1 VESGV
6 LVAGEDPLSSPLLSG
21 IAFFVL
27 VAVTALMVA
36 IEVAYIAVRRSA
48 IVERIKR
55 GDKRAK
61 LAYPHIKEPMDMLAA
76 TAIGITLASVVGG
89 ATVVATIGALIQ
101 KIGVSLGYSST
112 ASLTLGIL
120 VGTVIFSYVVLLFGE
135 ILPKRL
141 AYQYSEE
148 LTLWTAPILRWT
160 IIFTYPLLWLLK
172 AGANLLCRVFRI
184 RLSEEQRYNA
194 AELAIIL
201 QMTEDLTKEEKEL
214 AERVFRFRET
224 EVRHAMVPRVDWVA
238 IDGDKTIREFI
249 DLALESGKS
258 RLPVYGENQDEII
271 GVMHIKYAGA
281 LERQGLGSQLV
292 KNHASPALFVPESA
306 TALSALNQM
315 REASQQMAIVV
326 DEFGGIVGLVTVEDL
341 LEELVGEV
349 FDESDVRQ
357 ERLKMVSDS
366 SWLAQGG
373 ISLKELSFA
382 LKTELPHAR
391 DYETL
396 SGLIIEKLGKVPAV
410 GARLTVNG
418 LELEVT
424 RATKRRI
431 LEVKIE
437 RKREI
442 GIDE

>member
-1 VESGV
+1 MESGV
-6 LVAGEDPLSSPLLSG
+6 LVVGEDPLSSPLLSG
-21 IAFFVL
+21 IAFIIL

-36 IEVAYIAVRRSA
+36 IEVAYIAVRKSA
-48 IVERIKR
+48 IVERLKR
-55 GDKRAK
+55 GDRRAK
-61 LAYPHIKEPMDMLAA
+61 LAYPHVKEPMDMLAA
-76 TAIGITLASVVGG
+76 TAIGITVASVVGG
-89 ATVVATIGALIQ
+89 ATVVATIGAFIQ
-101 KIGVSLGYSST
+101 KIGVSLGYSPT
-112 ASLTLGIL
+112 ASITFGIF
-120 VGTVIFSYVVLLFGE
+120 VGTVIFSYLVLLFGE

-148 LTLWTAPILRWT
+148 LTLWTAYVLRWT

-172 AGANLLCRVFRI
+172 VGANLFCRIFRI
-184 RLSEEQRYNA
+184 RLSEDKRYNA

-201 QMTEDLTKEEKEL
+201 EMTEDLTKDEKEL
-214 AERVFRFRET
+214 AERVLRFRET
-224 EVRHAMVPRVDWVA
+224 EVRHAMVSRVDWVA
-238 IDGDKTIREFI
+238 IDGDKSIREFI

-258 RLPVYGENQDEII
+258 RLPVYGENHDEII
-271 GVMHIKYAGA
+271 GIMHIKYAGM
-281 LERQGLGSQLV
+281 LERQGMGSEPV
-292 KNHASPALFVPESA
+292 KIYVRPALFLPESA

-326 DEFGGIVGLVTVEDL
+326 DEFGGVAGLVTVEDL

-349 FDESDVRQ
+349 FDESDIRQ
-357 ERLKMVSDS
+357 ERVKMLSDS
-366 SWLAQGG
+366 SWLVEGG
-373 ISLKELSFA
+373 ISLKDLSLA
-382 LKTELPHAR
+382 LKTELPHTR

-396 SGLIIEKLGKVPAV
+396 SGLIIERLGKVPAV

-437 RKREI
+437 RKAEI
-442 GIDE
+442 SLDE